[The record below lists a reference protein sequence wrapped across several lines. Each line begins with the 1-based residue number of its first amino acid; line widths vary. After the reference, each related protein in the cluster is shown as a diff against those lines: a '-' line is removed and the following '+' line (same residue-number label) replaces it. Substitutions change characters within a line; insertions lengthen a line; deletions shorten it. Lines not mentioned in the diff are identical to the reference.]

1 MTYYSSRPLVD
12 LRASS
17 MPAGSTAKLWAQTL
31 LVLPASLSINK
42 LSSQSVRYQSNIAVS
57 PFTGPGT
64 PSPPFILLLKDDH
77 QNGFSTLSSHSFS
90 RPVWLA
96 CRVLALTHGDLCMV
110 SHFTAG
116 TLTHIQASQKK
127 WGSHAEDDAEREGMQ
142 KKFFLKETMKR
153 GRWRICVS
161 KIDVGMRI
169 MTGV

>member
-116 TLTHIQASQKK
+116 TLTHIQASQKNE
-127 WGSHAEDDAEREGMQ
+127 AAMQ
-142 KKFFLKETMKR
+142 KMMQKGKACKKFFFKGNNEERKVENL
-153 GRWRICVS
+153 C
-161 KIDVGMRI
+161 
-169 MTGV
+169 

>member
-42 LSSQSVRYQSNIAVS
+42 LSNQSVRYQSNIAVS

-96 CRVLALTHGDLCMV
+96 CRVLALTHGNLCMV

-116 TLTHIQASQKK
+116 TLTHIQASQKNE
-127 WGSHAEDDAEREGMQ
+127 AAMQ
-142 KKFFLKETMKR
+142 KMMQKGKACKKNFFKGNNEERKVENL
-153 GRWRICVS
+153 C
-161 KIDVGMRI
+161 
-169 MTGV
+169 

>member
-42 LSSQSVRYQSNIAVS
+42 LSNQSVRYQSNIAVS

-116 TLTHIQASQKK
+116 TLTHIQASQKNE
-127 WGSHAEDDAEREGMQ
+127 AAMQ
-142 KKFFLKETMKR
+142 KMMQKGKACKKIFFKGNNEERKVENL
-153 GRWRICVS
+153 C
-161 KIDVGMRI
+161 
-169 MTGV
+169 